1 MDISAILGTAL
12 AVNQSDVG
20 QMEENGGII
29 VLAFNSSSFQ
39 SWKAITA
46 LSAFVI
52 KYAYKWGRVY
62 KFWYDHLT
70 LLIERK
76 KW

>member
-52 KYAYKWGRVY
+52 KYAYK
-62 KFWYDHLT
+62 
-70 LLIERK
+70 
-76 KW
+76 

>member
-39 SWKAITA
+39 SWYGK
-46 LSAFVI
+46 LSL
-52 KYAYKWGRVY
+52 
-62 KFWYDHLT
+62 HCQ
-70 LLIERK
+70 LL
-76 KW
+76 W